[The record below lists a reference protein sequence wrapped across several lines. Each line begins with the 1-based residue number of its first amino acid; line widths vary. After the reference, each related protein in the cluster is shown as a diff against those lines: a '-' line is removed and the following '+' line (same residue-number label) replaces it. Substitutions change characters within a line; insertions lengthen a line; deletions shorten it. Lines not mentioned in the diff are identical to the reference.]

1 MNCGISPVGLFGSP
15 LWQASLVKAT
25 VTPQLPSKNPICW
38 LPASWETAARREGSR
53 AEVMATLLKKHGL
66 ALGPWDGTNLPE
78 ERFNQSARARAG
90 VYTAGVRSQ
99 AAACQLPDLE
109 QATSLASVSSPAPCP
124 WLAVRDAHGEHRACC
139 AQGVSF
145 CSPLVVQDRDLRTQ
159 SGSKNTSLHSG
170 H

>member
-1 MNCGISPVGLFGSP
+1 
-15 LWQASLVKAT
+15 
-25 VTPQLPSKNPICW
+25 
-38 LPASWETAARREGSR
+38 
-53 AEVMATLLKKHGL
+53 MATLLKKHGL